1 MVSVHIPVPTGPW
14 KRLGFAGFFMTT
26 VLSAQQP
33 ATQATP
39 TFDVVS
45 IHVVPPDAP
54 MIMRSQDFTSILPGG
69 QYVDSRTLLLFMIAF
84 AYDVK
89 NPSSQ
94 LVGLPN
100 WAKSQSY
107 AVSAKPAENFPAL
120 SPAENQEQVRLMMR
134 AMLAERFQLRLHTET
149 RQERVFNLNIAK
161 GGLKIRNVDPPVPP
175 AKAGNVGAAMDNR
188 GGRIIGNKST
198 MAGLAIALTVFL
210 KKPVVDQ
217 TGSKDYYDFNAQWST
232 TDAPDEQGS
241 EGLSTVGLGLLI
253 SAVQNQFGLHLTNT
267 PGAVKYWVVD
277 HIEPPTSN

>member
-1 MVSVHIPVPTGPW
+1 MVSIDIPW
-14 KRLGFAGFFMTT
+14 KRIAFAVVILTT
-26 VLSAQQP
+26 AISAQQP
-33 ATQATP
+33 ATPAAP

-69 QYVDSRTLLLFMIAF
+69 QYVDSLTLLLFMIAF
-84 AYDVK
+84 AYDIK

-120 SPAENQEQVRLMMR
+120 PPAENQEQVRLMMR

-149 RQERVFNLNIAK
+149 RQERIFNLNIAK

-175 AKAGNVGAAMDNR
+175 AKAGNVGAAISNR
-188 GGRIIGNKST
+188 GGRIVGNRSS
-198 MAGLAIALTVFL
+198 MAGLAVALSIFL
-210 KKPVVDQ
+210 EQPVIDQ
-217 TGSKDYYDFNAQWST
+217 TGLKDYYDLYAQWSAPE
-232 TDAPDEQGS
+232 APDGQS
-241 EGLSTVGLGLLI
+241 SSGLSTDGLGLLI
-253 SAVQNQFGLHLTNT
+253 SAVQNPFGLHLTNT

-277 HIEPPTSN
+277 HIGPPTSN

>member
-1 MVSVHIPVPTGPW
+1 MSIDTPVPLGPW
-14 KRLGFAGFFMTT
+14 KRIGFAGFFLTT
-26 VLSAQQP
+26 ALCAQQP
-33 ATQATP
+33 ATQAGP

-69 QYVDSRTLLLFMIAF
+69 QYVDSRTSLLFMIAF

-89 NPSSQ
+89 NPSRQ

-100 WAKSQSY
+100 WAKNQSY
-107 AVSAKPAENFPAL
+107 AVSAKPAEHFPAL
-120 SPAENQEQVRLMMR
+120 SPAENQQQVRLMMR
-134 AMLAERFQLRLHTET
+134 AMLAERFQLQLHTET
-149 RQERVFNLNIAK
+149 RQERIFNLNIAK

-188 GGRIIGNKST
+188 GGRIIGNKSS
-198 MAGLAIALTVFL
+198 MAGLAIALTLFL
-210 KKPVVDQ
+210 KHPVVDQ
-217 TGSKDYYDFNAQWST
+217 TGSKDYYDFNAHWSAT
-232 TDAPDEQGS
+232 EAPDEQS
-241 EGLSTVGLGLLI
+241 SDGLSTVGIGLLI
-253 SAVQNQFGLHLTNT
+253 SAVQNQFGLHLTST